1 MFRYTCI
8 NHCVLSLSV
17 DNKIKI
23 ILQLTIKSVFLMTA
37 RFRSHQPHGLRG
49 REQPNSYA
57 WHQPT
62 AQDTVYRSSTRF
74 AWLLVPQF
82 LWLAA
87 RALSSK
93 WPPLNH
99 RYPHMVFAID
109 SAGTVEDNS
118 TAFIRLAVVAARKVI
133 KEAPMLLMPSITLT
147 HCTRDIMHPHGVC
160 YRQRG
165 YICAR
170 TALCVCGCVCRQVM

>member
-62 AQDTVYRSSTRF
+62 AQDTVYLF
-74 AWLLVPQF
+74 
-82 LWLAA
+82 
-87 RALSSK
+87 
-93 WPPLNH
+93 
-99 RYPHMVFAID
+99 ID
-109 SAGTVEDNS
+109 SFCLTACSSVSLACGSRTLVQMTASESSVS
-118 TAFIRLAVVAARKVI
+118 TYGI
-133 KEAPMLLMPSITLT
+133 
-147 HCTRDIMHPHGVC
+147 C

-165 YICAR
+165 HCRGQQHCLHPTCCCSGAQSDQRSADASYAKYYSYTLHLGHHASTWRLLSTARLYMCADCSVR
-170 TALCVCGCVCRQVM
+170 VRMCV